1 MSVFL
6 RRGASLALLGLLAL
20 IPLGALAAPEPGFTP
35 APSGAGTVLTNEPYT
50 AQACFDN
57 LSKTDTGFQPKVQ
70 MVVPGGSSLTSAQYL
85 SFNLALQTVGTCNVA
100 GGCPTGFVNPATG
113 ATVPLQFGET
123 LVIVGGSS
131 GSFAPAQP
139 PACVALAFNLGDA
152 TVAPLNLTRNITIT
166 PFFAFGADPL
176 DNPQSDPPIVGSP
189 ATLGR
194 HPVGDPPHQGDRRPR
209 KRDGDR
215 AELSAHVHPDAER
228 RQRADGDQ
236 CRPDRCPAWHAAVR
250 GRERRGDRLWRG
262 GVEHLDAVRVDS
274 RGHADAALRDGH
286 RHDGGR
292 RRRAHVPGVRA
303 AERRGRIAGGHA
315 NGTGAV
321 DSEPGVGRGHLRP
334 AGRGRRRADRC
345 ELQHRDARRPAAH
358 AAQERAIV
366 ADSAPRPSPGDTLEY
381 TLTFDLSDYHS
392 VALVGANRL
401 QFTDVLGDGQ
411 TFAGCGSAT
420 IAAQANGTSLAVTP
434 LAGACSAG
442 AKAADGTTA
451 ITLDAAALLQPVYG
465 DTLFGDLA
473 NDAVPSGATTVTLTL
488 RSTIDVAY
496 ARTPWPG
503 PGQPELTLGD
513 TVGNAA
519 TGGGASAGTPVTDGT
534 GASST
539 IVNATFAKS
548 IYAYQSAAGAPSIP
562 PPLGYL
568 VAPGD
573 SLTYRLTWT
582 LPLASYEIAKIDDY
596 LPSPVFD
603 AAQVTAVDA
612 ASARNSAAVPPAGTW
627 TAGPEDTFTKV
638 NAGDTIGLVQPVL
651 ATSGLGGENRVS
663 WDYGTY
669 VGQQAGRVVDLLFTV
684 TATTRPFGD
693 ALNLLN
699 LAQLAY
705 QNTVAVVTA
714 EAAGVVTTTK
724 APSLTLQKTITG
736 SSNGS
741 CVAAT
746 PPANFDSARSGC
758 DAGDTIDYRLVIAN
772 AGRSPAYN
780 VRVAHAGCPRPGSP
794 GRARWCCRSRSA
806 TARHP

>member
-1 MSVFL
+1 M
-6 RRGASLALLGLLAL
+6 A
-20 IPLGALAAPEPGFTP
+20 
-35 APSGAGTVLTNEPYT
+35 
-50 AQACFDN
+50 
-57 LSKTDTGFQPKVQ
+57 
-70 MVVPGGSSLTSAQYL
+70 
-85 SFNLALQTVGTCNVA
+85 
-100 GGCPTGFVNPATG
+100 
-113 ATVPLQFGET
+113 
-123 LVIVGGSS
+123 
-131 GSFAPAQP
+131 
-139 PACVALAFNLGDA
+139 
-152 TVAPLNLTRNITIT
+152 
-166 PFFAFGADPL
+166 
-176 DNPQSDPPIVGSP
+176 
-189 ATLGR
+189 
-194 HPVGDPPHQGDRRPR
+194 
-209 KRDGDR
+209 
-215 AELSAHVHPDAER
+215 
-228 RQRADGDQ
+228 
-236 CRPDRCPAWHAAVR
+236 
-250 GRERRGDRLWRG
+250 
-262 GVEHLDAVRVDS
+262 
-274 RGHADAALRDGH
+274 
-286 RHDGGR
+286 
-292 RRRAHVPGVRA
+292 
-303 AERRGRIAGGHA
+303 
-315 NGTGAV
+315 
-321 DSEPGVGRGHLRP
+321 
-334 AGRGRRRADRC
+334 
-345 ELQHRDARRPAAH
+345 
-358 AAQERAIV
+358 
-366 ADSAPRPSPGDTLEY
+366 
-381 TLTFDLSDYHS
+381 
-392 VALVGANRL
+392 
-401 QFTDVLGDGQ
+401 
-411 TFAGCGSAT
+411 
-420 IAAQANGTSLAVTP
+420 
-434 LAGACSAG
+434 
-442 AKAADGTTA
+442 
-451 ITLDAAALLQPVYG
+451 
-465 DTLFGDLA
+465 
-473 NDAVPSGATTVTLTL
+473 
-488 RSTIDVAY
+488 
-496 ARTPWPG
+496 G

-548 IYAYQSAAGAPSIP
+548 IYAYKSAAGAPSIP

-603 AAQVTAVDA
+603 AAQLTAVDA
-612 ASARNSAAVPPAGTW
+612 ASARNPAAVPPAGTW
-627 TAGPEDTFTKV
+627 TAGPQDTFTKV

-758 DAGDTIDYRLVIAN
+758 DAGDTIDYRLVLAN

-780 VRVAHAGCPRPGSP
+780 VRVDDDGGLPAAGFAGSCTLQ
-794 GRARWCCRSRSA
+794 GVTLGDGS
-806 TARHP
+806 HP